1 MHKYRGDCTQLEQ
14 ERHTYNRQTA
24 TSECKEYPAN
34 VPHTPVLHHWLCL
47 TILFQCGHIGEL
59 YFVAAER
66 LLAAIRYA
74 LEMHKIIL
82 TRSLDV
88 DAIFTA
94 TLSCFTL
101 QSHDY
106 TRYRTSVTMC
116 IQTYRKYTCGCKK
129 PEEFKQYEAW
139 LHKRQM

>member
-47 TILFQCGHIGEL
+47 TILFQCGHI
-59 YFVAAER
+59 
-66 LLAAIRYA
+66 
-74 LEMHKIIL
+74 
-82 TRSLDV
+82 DV